1 MGLRILIIHPRSKHW
16 HQIDFVLSR
25 QSDLRDIR
33 ITRAL
38 RGADCWTDH
47 CLVRTKLKLQAPKR
61 KKLYGT
67 RPPRKINVAG
77 LKSVQARSQY
87 QRQLFESL
95 ANVHSANEEIDSS
108 WTRFRDGTLEAAGKI
123 LGSQKKISKD
133 WFDDNDES
141 IRDLLSQKNLAL
153 AESLADP
160 SNKSKSQKFKEL
172 RSLAQLKIRQMKD
185 AWFKEK
191 SALLQHYA
199 ISNNAKSFYSEVKAI
214 YGPSNRSVAPVRD
227 LDGNILTDIGAIS
240 NRWSEHFQQLLNRP
254 SAISPSAIA
263 EIDPV
268 EPNTD
273 LDDPPTVT
281 EIAQAV
287 DKLQCG
293 KAGGPDGISPELL
306 KYGGPFLLA
315 KLSGLL
321 AECWSKGHL
330 PSDLKDA
337 HIVHLY
343 KGKGDRSLCDNHRGI
358 SLLSVAGKVLARV
371 ILDRLTKHL
380 LEDIVPES
388 QCGFRRDRGTVDMIF
403 SIRQLQEKC
412 REQQQDLYIL
422 FLDLTKAFD
431 TVSREGLW
439 QILPKIGCP
448 PNMARMISELHDGMS
463 AQVIGGDAPPFPVTN
478 GVKQG
483 CVLAPTLFSVLFSL
497 MLTSAF
503 KECSAGVEV
512 RYRTDRGLYDLQGLK
527 AKTKVTETLVRELL
541 YADDCAIVSH
551 SEHDLQMLTDLIS
564 SATKRFGLTIS
575 IKKTEVLFQAV
586 SDQPPPCIL
595 IDGQQLKNVDEFTY
609 LGSCVSSN
617 TSLDREIT
625 SRIAKASR
633 AFGRLNARVWLN
645 RALSVETKVSVY
657 RAVVL
662 TALLYGCET
671 WTTYRRHVRMLESF
685 HQKCLRAILNIRW
698 QDRVTNTAVLQKS
711 GLFSVDS
718 MLCSTQLRWSGHVS
732 RMKDDRL
739 PKQIFYSELTHGSRR
754 RGRPLLRYK
763 DTLKERL
770 SDCDIPRDSWENLAC
785 DRPSWRT
792 LIHDATAAREE
803 KKRNSLEQKRAARK
817 SRPQAQPSVFCPICS
832 KGCASQF
839 GLMAHSR
846 VHRP

>member
-1 MGLRILIIHPRSKHW
+1 M
-16 HQIDFVLSR
+16 
-25 QSDLRDIR
+25 
-33 ITRAL
+33 
-38 RGADCWTDH
+38 
-47 CLVRTKLKLQAPKR
+47 
-61 KKLYGT
+61 
-67 RPPRKINVAG
+67 
-77 LKSVQARSQY
+77 
-87 QRQLFESL
+87 E
-95 ANVHSANEEIDSS
+95 
-108 WTRFRDGTLEAAGKI
+108 
-123 LGSQKKISKD
+123 
-133 WFDDNDES
+133 
-141 IRDLLSQKNLAL
+141 
-153 AESLADP
+153 P
-160 SNKSKSQKFKEL
+160 S
-172 RSLAQLKIRQMKD
+172 
-185 AWFKEK
+185 
-191 SALLQHYA
+191 
-199 ISNNAKSFYSEVKAI
+199 
-214 YGPSNRSVAPVRD
+214 PD
-227 LDGNILTDIGAIS
+227 LD
-240 NRWSEHFQQLLNRP
+240 
-254 SAISPSAIA
+254 
-263 EIDPV
+263 V
-268 EPNTD
+268 
-273 LDDPPTVT
+273 PPTVA
-281 EIAQAV
+281 EITQAV
-287 DKLQCG
+287 EKLQCG
-293 KAGGPDGISPELL
+293 KAGGPDGLSPELF
-306 KYGGPFLLA
+306 KYGGPYLIA

-321 AECWSKGHL
+321 AECWKKGNL

-337 HIVHLY
+337 HIIHLY

-388 QCGFRRDRGTVDMIF
+388 QCGFRKDRGTVDMIF

-448 PNMARMISELHDGMS
+448 PKMVQMIRAFHDGMS
-463 AQVIGGDAPPFPVTN
+463 AQVIGGDAPPFPVSN

-503 KECSAGVEV
+503 KESSAGVEV
-512 RYRTDRGLYDLQGLK
+512 RYRTDRGLYDLKGLK

-551 SEHDLQMLTDLIS
+551 SENNLQILTDLIS

-575 IKKTEVLFQAV
+575 IKKTEVLFQAA

-595 IDGQQLKNVDEFTY
+595 IDDQQLKNVDEFTY

-617 TSLDREIT
+617 TSLDLEIT
-625 SRIAKASR
+625 NRIAKASS
-633 AFGRLNARVWLN
+633 AFGRLNARVWFN
-645 RALSVETKVSVY
+645 KALSDRTKVSVY

-671 WTTYRRHVRMLESF
+671 WTTYRRHVRMLENF
-685 HQKCLRAILNIRW
+685 HQRCLRTILKIRW
-698 QDRVTNTAVLQKS
+698 QDRVTNIAVLQKS
-711 GLFSVDS
+711 GISSIDS
-718 MLCSTQLRWSGHVS
+718 MLCSSQLRWSGHVV
-732 RMKDDRL
+732 RMNDDRL

-770 SDCDIPRDSWENLAC
+770 SNCDIPLDSWERLAC
-785 DRPSWRT
+785 DRPSWRS
-792 LIHDATAAREE
+792 LVHDAAAACEE
-803 KKRNSLEQKRAARK
+803 RKMDLLEQKRAARK
-817 SRPQAQPSVFCPICS
+817 SRPQAQPSVFCSVCG

-846 VHRP
+846 IHK